1 MNKLLSSGFMSN
13 NEDQDEVCFFNM
25 TTELSRIWSSVL
37 EFPYVDDYN
46 WEQGVVLMSLTENSV
61 GSCLLP
67 LVNNNINDSTVAG
80 RSNA

>member
-25 TTELSRIWSSVL
+25 TVELSRIWSSVL
-37 EFPYVDDYN
+37 EFPSVDDYN
-46 WEQGVVLMSLTENSV
+46 WEQGVVLMGFTENTI

-67 LVNNNINDSTVAG
+67 LVNNNINDCG
-80 RSNA
+80 W